1 MELDATMK
9 SKGTGKDFKEKKK
22 FQGKC
27 YNCQKEGYMARK
39 CPEPKREKMRAT
51 KAEEPQ

>member
-9 SKGTGKDFKEKKK
+9 SKDMGKDFKEKKK

-27 YNCQKEGYMARK
+27 YNC
-39 CPEPKREKMRAT
+39 
-51 KAEEPQ
+51 